1 MLKRLRLLLLVLI
14 AISWFVF
21 ILPYLLVQTQWGA
34 HYAGLMLSNY
44 NSQYTISFERVSHSI
59 TKPYELTFENLKIQD
74 KAQSRTYLTSQKVV
88 IGLLKNDLLQLNRLD
103 YLLLENG
110 QIEVLQHNA
119 EFNVQFLQLKNISV
133 HYLDTA
139 QNIEIT
145 LSNIYGGAKPWSTRL
160 LTDRLDTQ
168 FNFTIQRAIYNQFKS
183 ESVFVQ
189 GIQKNQQLRLSNL
202 GGNINQGFFTANL
215 VILPNN
221 QIDVAQLKLNNIH
234 FQSTDNVSRINDLIT
249 DLPYTTVQLL
259 SIINGSVSLPN
270 LTIEKAN
277 LEAKNIRYDGQ
288 WQLDKSDLSFDAQ
301 SIVWQDELVEQPL
314 LQWYHADDKI
324 ILEQAIA
331 LWNKGNI
338 KLTGSW
344 QNGLLTID
352 NMIAGGIRYQLPT
365 RWYQTLDTHTLPDIF
380 PDHIV
385 IKQFMLMPSL
395 LIDTDPQF
403 PFQLSS
409 FEAFGNDININTSQH
424 HVNINGSMLLKAD
437 NATFNT
443 VELNKPD
450 LSMTL
455 TDKNY
460 LLTFSTL
467 IEQGILE
474 GQAHLFTTQ
483 QLKSLTLNAHTVDS
497 QVLALW
503 HLINNPLTTNKFTVE
518 LQGLLIPLSLNGVLK
533 TNGYSYPIKDNKLT
547 GY

>member
-34 HYAGLMLSNY
+34 HYAGQIISNY
-44 NSQYTISFERVSHSI
+44 NSQYTISFERVTHSI
-59 TKPYELTFENLKIQD
+59 TKPYELILENLKIQD
-74 KAQSRTYLTSQKVV
+74 KVQSTTYLTTKRLV
-88 IGLLKNDLLQLNRLD
+88 IGLLKNDLLQINSFD
-103 YLLLENG
+103 YLSLEDG
-110 QIEVLQHNA
+110 EIEILPSNA
-119 EFNVQFLQLKNISV
+119 ILNAQFLQLKNISV
-133 HYLDTA
+133 HYLDPK
-139 QNIEIT
+139 QDIEIT
-145 LSNIYGGAKPWSTRL
+145 LSNIYGGTKPWSTQL
-160 LTDRLDTQ
+160 LSDRLDTQ

-189 GIQKNQQLRLSNL
+189 GIQKNKYLRLSNL

-221 QIDVAQLKLNNIH
+221 QIDIAQLKLNNIQ
-234 FQSTDNVSRINDLIT
+234 FQSTVNVSKIHDLMSG
-249 DLPYTTVQLL
+249 LPNTTVQLL
-259 SIINGSVSLPN
+259 SIINSSVSLPN
-270 LTIEKAN
+270 LTIEKGN
-277 LEAKNIRYDGQ
+277 LEAKNIHYDNQ
-288 WQLDKSDLSFDAQ
+288 WQLDKSDLSFNAQ
-301 SIVWQDELVEQPL
+301 SIVWQDELIEQPL
-314 LQWYHADDKI
+314 LQWHHTDDKI

-338 KLTGSW
+338 KLAGNW
-344 QNGLLTID
+344 QNGILTID
-352 NMIAGGIRYQLPT
+352 NIIAGGIRYQLPVQ
-365 RWYQTLDTHTLPDIF
+365 WYQALDTQLLPDIL
-380 PDHIV
+380 PNHIV

-409 FEAFGNDININTSQH
+409 FEAFGNDIKINISQH
-424 HVNINGSMLLKAD
+424 HLNIDGSILLKAD

-450 LSMTL
+450 LSVTL

-467 IEQGILE
+467 IDQGILE

-483 QLKSLTLNAHTVDS
+483 QLKSLTLNAHTVNS

-503 HLINNPLTTNKFTVE
+503 HLINNPVTTNKFTVE
-518 LQGLLIPLSLNGVLK
+518 LHGLLIPLSLNGVLK
-533 TNGYSYPIKDNKLT
+533 TNGNSYPIKDNTLSS
-547 GY
+547 Y